1 MFKVEVGEPDYI
13 IQVYE
18 DKQIFGKLVNYHFHP
33 NAVEGVVNYTSPQC
47 DNGAADGF
55 HPTVSPLAPLNKD
68 IPIYQHITTMCVK
81 LRNSGFA
88 IILFYSALIRRLS
101 NNHKYPTVC
110 LHSI

>member
-1 MFKVEVGEPDYI
+1 MFKVKEVGEPDYI

-68 IPIYQHITTMCVK
+68 IPVYHHNVCKTSKQWICNYT
-81 LRNSGFA
+81 F
-88 IILFYSALIRRLS
+88 F
-101 NNHKYPTVC
+101 TVR
-110 LHSI
+110 